1 MVAAMSRWLFVL
13 TLLLPAAPAL
23 ADATADARALSEA
36 FARAAES
43 GDVAAVVA
51 LYADDARAVYPPA
64 GAEAHGKAEIEKLVA
79 RTFAGGKMGKL
90 RLVSLDAI
98 ALDADHIA
106 TVGRWEQ
113 VIPGPGGKARVVPVR
128 TTEVL
133 VKQNGAWRYLVD
145 HASVG
150 AAPPPPASR
159 RGPRRER

>member
-1 MVAAMSRWLFVL
+1 MSRCIVALVVLFA
-13 TLLLPAAPAL
+13 AAPAF
-23 ADATADARALSEA
+23 ADANADARALSDA
-36 FARAAES
+36 FARAAEA

-64 GAEAHGKAEIEKLVA
+64 GAEARGKAEIEKLVT
-79 RTFAGGKMGKL
+79 RTLAGGKGLKL
-90 RLVSLDAI
+90 RLVSLDAV
-98 ALDADHIA
+98 ALDPDHIA

-113 VIPGPGGKARVVPVR
+113 MVPQAGGKARAIPLR

-150 AAPPPPASR
+150 APPPGPAR
-159 RGPRRER
+159 RGPRRDR